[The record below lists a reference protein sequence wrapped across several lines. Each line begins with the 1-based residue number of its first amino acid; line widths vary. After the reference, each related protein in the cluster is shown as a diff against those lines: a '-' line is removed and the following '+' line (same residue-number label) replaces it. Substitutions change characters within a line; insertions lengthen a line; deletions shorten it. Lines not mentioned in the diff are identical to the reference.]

1 MKIPILLS
9 LFLWYTNA
17 SSTQPKKLNVTKLD
31 CGMRKLALDYAKKLV
46 ADESIILHI
55 YDALRLHDLCKMEY
69 DDIKVETRSKLRR
82 GLALDDAP
90 SPKDDLCENTKD
102 SFSCIYVS
110 ASNDSLRNSEKPDG
124 SINRPWNS
132 IHDALAH
139 TRSFGTKTIV
149 LREGVH
155 SLEGKKL
162 ELKGIIDNGLT
173 IVGFP
178 GESVWISGGLYVD
191 EEAFES
197 VGDGLYVANLTDL
210 LQNHTVPPLVSLFT
224 TSRRYIRARFPNSDP
239 EIDQWG
245 YASLHRRNYSI
256 SSEHVL
262 EWHRPNKTNKPE
274 FTFVDFSEDPP
285 PGVPMKKNSGQPG
298 YNWYASGHGG
308 ACSDIWGDDANS
320 YWCSNASQGG
330 WAEVDQECAT
340 TGRMQIPVGMTYNT
354 SYLPARF
361 QNASIQGGII
371 HAWHSQ
377 SWAMHMFEVKD
388 QTVPG
393 KLTFEMGGGRQG
405 GRNWCRCDQCTY
417 AAGWC
422 GQHQSPPWN
431 DTRLI
436 GGDWMIEN
444 ILSELDSP
452 GEYFFDR
459 TTSLLY
465 VKPNS
470 TVDLSDFR
478 ISMTENLLD
487 IRNAN
492 NITIINVGFRDMA
505 PTYMS
510 DWSAPSG
517 GDWSLHRGGAVFLEN
532 VANVMISNCTF
543 RRLDGNA
550 VFLSRKTRNV
560 TIEESL
566 FEWLGENA
574 IATWGDTEGYDATAE
589 NFPMYTTIQ
598 KNVFREMGIYQKQSS
613 CVGQC
618 KAALTSIKNN
628 VMFNTPRAAI
638 NFNDLVGGGESI
650 EGNVSATKDL
660 WTFICI
666 FL

>member
-1 MKIPILLS
+1 
-9 LFLWYTNA
+9 
-17 SSTQPKKLNVTKLD
+17 
-31 CGMRKLALDYAKKLV
+31 
-46 ADESIILHI
+46 
-55 YDALRLHDLCKMEY
+55 
-69 DDIKVETRSKLRR
+69 
-82 GLALDDAP
+82 
-90 SPKDDLCENTKD
+90 
-102 SFSCIYVS
+102 
-110 ASNDSLRNSEKPDG
+110 
-124 SINRPWNS
+124 
-132 IHDALAH
+132 
-139 TRSFGTKTIV
+139 
-149 LREGVH
+149 
-155 SLEGKKL
+155 
-162 ELKGIIDNGLT
+162 
-173 IVGFP
+173 
-178 GESVWISGGLYVD
+178 
-191 EEAFES
+191 
-197 VGDGLYVANLTDL
+197 
-210 LQNHTVPPLVSLFT
+210 
-224 TSRRYIRARFPNSDP
+224 
-239 EIDQWG
+239 
-245 YASLHRRNYSI
+245 
-256 SSEHVL
+256 
-262 EWHRPNKTNKPE
+262 
-274 FTFVDFSEDPP
+274 
-285 PGVPMKKNSGQPG
+285 
-298 YNWYASGHGG
+298 
-308 ACSDIWGDDANS
+308 
-320 YWCSNASQGG
+320 
-330 WAEVDQECAT
+330 
-340 TGRMQIPVGMTYNT
+340 
-354 SYLPARF
+354 
-361 QNASIQGGII
+361 
-371 HAWHSQ
+371 
-377 SWAMHMFEVKD
+377 
-388 QTVPG
+388 
-393 KLTFEMGGGRQG
+393 
-405 GRNWCRCDQCTY
+405 
-417 AAGWC
+417 
-422 GQHQSPPWN
+422 
-431 DTRLI
+431 
-436 GGDWMIEN
+436 MIEN
-444 ILSELDSP
+444 VLSELDSR